1 MKKIL
6 VGLAAGCLAAV
17 AMCGESP
24 ARIAGTVATNGT
36 TFLAPASGGMAF
48 RLQTVVFGAAA
59 GSTQTVSLVQG
70 TITNQVGKKVVSATD
85 RMLVLT
91 NAPRLFQ
98 GESVRITTTAT
109 SAFPVVCT
117 GVTGD

>member
-1 MKKIL
+1 MKKI
-6 VGLAAGCLAAV
+6 VMAV
-17 AMCGESP
+17 AVCVACLGARGESP
-24 ARIAGTVATNGT
+24 ARVVGTVATGGT
-36 TFLAPASGGMAF
+36 SFAVPASGGMAF
-48 RLQTVVFGAAA
+48 RLEAVVFGAAA
-59 GSTQTVSLVQG
+59 GSTQTVALVQG

-91 NAPRLFQ
+91 NAPWLFQ

-117 GVTGD
+117 GVTRE